1 MGLQRFARSTR
12 QQGPRFFPSRQGQFA
27 MQTVQQQPQNNG
39 DLAQQF
45 VGQQTHHHHQQQQQ
59 QQQQPMTIPN
69 IQHLI
74 QPRRLTLRMP
84 IQTQQIQQQQQ
95 QSFTIN
101 TQTNVKLS
109 IQSQQQITASV
120 VDNSFVGIS
129 GANNGGNTISS
140 ASSMFSQQ
148 QQQQP
153 QISQQINLNDLSG
166 FDNLDG
172 LVNVTTSTGN
182 NALSVNDNR
191 LSTSSSV
198 NNLNNKPTSDY
209 VKQKLNSFVSER
221 SSNVQ
226 QQQHQVIL
234 QQQQQQQQP
243 QTPVPTTSQQQILIQ
258 QPNTPQQSTP
268 NNSTSL
274 SLDETSYVEF
284 EDSFFDQ
291 FVETSNSNQMSL
303 SNTASTNSINM
314 VTITGNNQLQQESL
328 GQQIV
333 GNNNDST
340 TIGRSTSMVSFFL

>member
-1 MGLQRFARSTR
+1 
-12 QQGPRFFPSRQGQFA
+12 
-27 MQTVQQQPQNNG
+27 MQATAVQQQPQNNG
-39 DLAQQF
+39 DLTQQF
-45 VGQQTHHHHQQQQQ
+45 ISQQNHHQQ
-59 QQQQPMTIPN
+59 QQQQPMTISN
-69 IQHLI
+69 IPHLV

-129 GANNGGNTISS
+129 GANNGNKISPTS
-140 ASSMFSQQ
+140 AMFS
-148 QQQQP
+148 QQQP

-166 FDNLDG
+166 FDNHDG
-172 LVNVTTSTGN
+172 LVNVTSSGN
-182 NALSVNDNR
+182 NVLSINDNR
-191 LSTSSSV
+191 LSTQS
-198 NNLNNKPTSDY
+198 NTKPTSDY

-234 QQQQQQQQP
+234 QQQQS
-243 QTPVPTTSQQQILIQ
+243 QTSVPTSQQQILIQ

-274 SLDETSYVEF
+274 SMEEASYVEF

-291 FVETSNSNQMSL
+291 FVETSNSA
-303 SNTASTNSINM
+303 TTNSINM
-314 VTITGNNQLQQESL
+314 VTITGNQLTQ

-333 GNNNDST
+333 GTNNDST
-340 TIGRSTSMVSFFL
+340 IGRSNSMVCIF

>member
-1 MGLQRFARSTR
+1 
-12 QQGPRFFPSRQGQFA
+12 
-27 MQTVQQQPQNNG
+27 MQATAVQQQPQNNG
-39 DLAQQF
+39 ELTQQF
-45 VGQQTHHHHQQQQQ
+45 ISQQNHHQQ
-59 QQQQPMTIPN
+59 QQQQPMTTSNIP
-69 IQHLI
+69 HLV

-129 GANNGGNTISS
+129 GANNGNKISPTS
-140 ASSMFSQQ
+140 AMFS
-148 QQQQP
+148 QQQP

-166 FDNLDG
+166 FDNHDG
-172 LVNVTTSTGN
+172 LVNVTSSGN
-182 NALSVNDNR
+182 NVLSINDNR
-191 LSTSSSV
+191 LSTQS
-198 NNLNNKPTSDY
+198 NTKPTSDY

-234 QQQQQQQQP
+234 QQQQS
-243 QTPVPTTSQQQILIQ
+243 QTSVPTSQQQILIQ

-274 SLDETSYVEF
+274 SMEEASYVEF

-291 FVETSNSNQMSL
+291 FVETSNSA
-303 SNTASTNSINM
+303 TTNSINM
-314 VTITGNNQLQQESL
+314 VTITGNQLTQ

-333 GNNNDST
+333 GTNNDST
-340 TIGRSTSMVSFFL
+340 IGRSNSMVCIF

>member
-1 MGLQRFARSTR
+1 
-12 QQGPRFFPSRQGQFA
+12 
-27 MQTVQQQPQNNG
+27 MQTAIQQQQPQNTHHST
-39 DLAQQF
+39 QQF
-45 VGQQTHHHHQQQQQ
+45 INQQNHLHHHQTQQQQ

-69 IQHLI
+69 IQHLV

-84 IQTQQIQQQQQ
+84 IQTQHIQQQQQQQ

-129 GANNGGNTISS
+129 GANNNNGNKISPTIF
-140 ASSMFSQQ
+140 AQQQ

-172 LVNVTTSTGN
+172 LVNVPTSS
-182 NALSVNDNR
+182 ALSINDNR
-191 LSTSSSV
+191 LSTPTSG
-198 NNLNNKPTSDY
+198 NNPNNKPTSDY

-234 QQQQQQQQP
+234 QQQQQS
-243 QTPVPTTSQQQILIQ
+243 QTSGPTSSQQQILIQ

-274 SLDETSYVEF
+274 SMEEASYVEF

-291 FVETSNSNQMSL
+291 FVETSDSNQMPVA
-303 SNTASTNSINM
+303 TTNSINM
-314 VTITGNNQLQQESL
+314 VTISGNQLQQGSM
-328 GQQIV
+328 GT
-333 GNNNDST
+333 NNDST
-340 TIGRSTSMVSFFL
+340 TIGGLGASMVCFYCLN